1 MKYSLILVALLGF
14 TACIA
19 SEAAPTEAKQVA
31 PAPSN
36 ITVVCPTGN
45 CEKAPE
51 VQKVEVVKP
60 IVPEV
65 QKVEVISP
73 VELAEKPKK
82 EDDVLD
88 RENDLIIGVVG
99 QGVAPMNTSSPA
111 QAYALAKRAAV
122 ADAYRLIAEKVK
134 ELYPDTDIRTNVLG
148 HMQRGGSPTAFDRYL
163 ASRLGVAAVQ
173 ALRDDQRSIMI
184 GYVNHETVHVPFNK
198 TIKKHRDIDGEMM
211 KVAKILAI

>member
-14 TACIA
+14 TACTA
-19 SEAAPTEAKQVA
+19 AEPAPTEAKQVA

-36 ITVVCPTGN
+36 VTVVCPTGS

-60 IVPEV
+60 IMPEV
-65 QKVEVISP
+65 QKVEVIAP
-73 VELAEKPKK
+73 IELAQKAEKD
-82 EDDVLD
+82 EDVLD
-88 RENDLIIGVVG
+88 EENNLIIGVVG

-134 ELYPDTDIRTNVLG
+134 
-148 HMQRGGSPTAFDRYL
+148 
-163 ASRLGVAAVQ
+163 GV
-173 ALRDDQRSIMI
+173 R
-184 GYVNHETVHVPFNK
+184 
-198 TIKKHRDIDGEMM
+198 IDGQDLIKNMMVKRSTVRTSVKAMVRNANIVETTFKEGLCEVEMEI
-211 KVAKILAI
+211 VLSHSDFAQ